1 MVSEEFVFRGD
12 LESDSLP
19 EILATIHSHA
29 VPGVLECT
37 REDVSKCVYFATGD
51 IIFATSTDREESL
64 GESLLRDGLITDD
77 QLRLSSD
84 ELRRAPG
91 RRHGTVL
98 VQMGFLEPHELGSA
112 VRKQVQ
118 AIVWS
123 LFAWDSGSVTFRVGN
138 FRDDEVYKIKIPTAK
153 AILDGCRFLSDPK
166 DVTARLGGRGGIL
179 KPVKRPAYL
188 EGLELEDEERQLLEF
203 TDGSRTL
210 YELCES
216 GPLKPGINAR
226 ILYGMLTLKLIGR
239 EQTSGAIRIR
249 LKDTKSRASND

>member
-19 EILATIHSHA
+19 EILATIHRHG
-29 VPGVLECT
+29 VPGVLDCT
-37 REDVSKCVYFATGD
+37 REDVSKSVYFATGD

-64 GESLLRDGLITDD
+64 GVSLLRDKLISED

-84 ELRRAPG
+84 ELKRTPG

-98 VQMGFLEPHELGSA
+98 VQMGFLEPHELGAA

-118 AIVWS
+118 YIVWS
-123 LFAWDSGSVTFRVGN
+123 IFSWTSGSVTFRVGN

-153 AILDGCRFLSDPK
+153 AILEGCRFLSDPK
-166 DVTARLGGRGGIL
+166 GVTAKLGGRGGIL
-179 KPVKRPAYL
+179 RPVKRPENL
-188 EGLELEDEERQLLEF
+188 VRLVLEDDERQLLDL

-210 YELCES
+210 YELCEA
-216 GPLKPGINAR
+216 GPLNPGINAR
-226 ILYGMLTLKLIGR
+226 ILYAMLALRLIGR

-249 LKDTKSRASND
+249 VKNV

>member
-19 EILATIHSHA
+19 EILATIHRHS

-64 GESLLRDGLITDD
+64 GVSLLRDKLISED

-84 ELRRAPG
+84 ELKRTPG

-98 VQMGFLEPHELGSA
+98 VQMGFLEPHELGAA

-118 AIVWS
+118 SIVWS
-123 LFAWDSGSVTFRVGN
+123 LFSWTSGSVTFRVGN

-153 AILDGCRFLSDPK
+153 AILEGCRFLADAK
-166 DVTARLGGRGGIL
+166 GVTAKLGGRGGIL
-179 KPVKRPAYL
+179 RPVKRPENL
-188 EGLELEDEERQLLEF
+188 LKLELEDDERQLLDL

-210 YELCES
+210 YELCEA
-216 GPLKPGINAR
+216 GPLNPGINAR
-226 ILYGMLTLKLIGR
+226 ILYAMLALGLIGR
-239 EQTSGAIRIR
+239 EQTSKAIRIR
-249 LKDTKSRASND
+249 VKNV

>member
-19 EILATIHSHA
+19 EILATIHRHS

-37 REDVSKCVYFATGD
+37 RKDVSKCVYFATGD
-51 IIFATSTDREESL
+51 IIFASSTDREESL
-64 GESLLRDGLITDD
+64 GESLLRDKLISED

-84 ELRRAPG
+84 ELKRTPG

-98 VQMGFLEPHELGSA
+98 VQMGFLEPHELGAA

-118 AIVWS
+118 SIVWS
-123 LFAWDSGSVTFRVGN
+123 LFSWTSGSVTFRVGN
-138 FRDDEVYKIKIPTAK
+138 FREDELYKIKIPTAK
-153 AILDGCRFLSDPK
+153 AILEGCRFLADPK
-166 DVTARLGGRGGIL
+166 GVTAKLGGRGGIL
-179 KPVKRPAYL
+179 RPVKRPENL
-188 EGLELEDEERQLLEF
+188 VKLELEDEERQLLDL

-210 YELCES
+210 YELCEA
-216 GPLKPGINAR
+216 GPLNPGINAR
-226 ILYGMLTLKLIGR
+226 ILYAMLALRLIGR

-249 LKDTKSRASND
+249 VKNV

>member
-19 EILATIHSHA
+19 EILATIHRHG

-37 REDVSKCVYFATGD
+37 REDVSKSVYFATGD

-64 GESLLRDGLITDD
+64 GESLLRDKLITED

-84 ELRRAPG
+84 ELKRTPG

-98 VQMGFLEPHELGSA
+98 VQMGFLEPHELGAA

-118 AIVWS
+118 SIVWS
-123 LFAWDSGSVTFRVGN
+123 LFSWTSGSVTFRVGH

-153 AILDGCRFLSDPK
+153 AILEGCRFLADPK
-166 DVTARLGGRGGIL
+166 SVTAKLGGRGGIL
-179 KPVKRPAYL
+179 RPMKRPENLAR
-188 EGLELEDEERQLLEF
+188 LELEDEERKLLEL

-210 YELCES
+210 YELCEA
-216 GPLKPGINAR
+216 GPLNPGINAR
-226 ILYGMLTLKLIGR
+226 ILYALLALGLIGR
-239 EQTSGAIRIR
+239 EQTSGAIKIR
-249 LKDTKSRASND
+249 VKDV

>member
-19 EILATIHSHA
+19 EILATIHRHS
-29 VPGVLECT
+29 VPGVMECT
-37 REDVSKCVYFATGD
+37 RDDVTKSVYFATGD

-64 GESLLRDGLITDD
+64 GESLLREDLITQD

-84 ELRRAPG
+84 ELKRTPG
-91 RRHGTVL
+91 RRHGTVI

-118 AIVWS
+118 SIVWS
-123 LFAWDSGSVTFRVGN
+123 LFAWTSGSVTFRVGT

-153 AILDGCRFLSDPK
+153 AIMEGCRFLADPK
-166 DVTARLGGRGGIL
+166 DVTARLGGRGAIL
-179 KPVKRPAYL
+179 RPVKRPAHL
-188 EGLELEDEERQLLEF
+188 EGLQLEDEEQQLLEL

-210 YELCES
+210 YELCEA
-216 GPLKPGINAR
+216 GPLNPGINAR
-226 ILYGMLTLKLIGR
+226 ILYSMLAIELIGR
-239 EQTSGAIRIR
+239 EHTSKAVRIQVR
-249 LKDTKSRASND
+249 DY

>member
-19 EILATIHSHA
+19 EILATIHRHS

-37 REDVSKCVYFATGD
+37 REDVTKSVYFATGD

-64 GESLLRDGLITDD
+64 GESLLNEGLITED

-84 ELRRAPG
+84 ELRRTPG
-91 RRHGTVL
+91 RRHGTVI

-118 AIVWS
+118 SIIWS
-123 LFAWDSGSVTFRVGN
+123 LFAWTSGSVAFRVGN

-153 AILDGCRFLSDPK
+153 AILEGCRFLSDPK
-166 DVTARLGGRGGIL
+166 DVTAKLGGRGGIL
-179 KPVKRPAYL
+179 RPVKRPVYL
-188 EGLELEDEERQLLEF
+188 EGLELEDEERQLLDL

-210 YELCES
+210 YELCEA
-216 GPLKPGINAR
+216 GPLNPGINAR
-226 ILYGMLTLKLIGR
+226 ILYALLALTMIGR

-249 LKDTKSRASND
+249 LKNS